1 MQPRAAIA
9 AIRFGLGRR
18 PGEPVPGDPEAWLTG
33 QLQAAPLPEEGPDL
47 PDFAEIAAAFAEDRN
62 DRVALAAAA
71 EPPPVQ
77 AMARIGP
84 PRAILLEQAEQRAQA
99 ALLLTTETPF
109 RERLVSFWANHF
121 AINARRG
128 PVVGAH
134 AGHMLRTAIRPHVT
148 GPFATL
154 LEAAV
159 LHPAM
164 LAYLDN
170 TQSVGPNSRAGRGG
184 RLGLNENL
192 ARELM
197 ELHTLSPAAG
207 YSQADVTEMARILTG
222 WTVRAA
228 QPPGGAVFL
237 PNRHEPG
244 EKTVLGRRFEAG
256 EAAVRVALRFLA
268 DHSATHR
275 HIAAKLVRHFVADD
289 PPPGAIRRVEGVL
302 RDTGG
307 DLGAASA
314 ALVAT
319 PEAWEAPLSKLRSPQ
334 DYVVAVLRAVG
345 SPPPMVGSPPPPGQA
360 VPFAMGLL
368 GQPLWQVP
376 APDGW
381 PDTAPAWTA
390 PEAMLRRVEWAHGVA
405 GRFARLNARDLAAEL
420 LGPLA
425 APATLA
431 ELARAGSARDALT
444 LLLTS
449 PEFQRR

>member
-33 QLQAAPLPEEGPDL
+33 QLQAAPQPEEAPDL
-47 PDFAEIAAAFAEDRN
+47 PDFAGIAAAFTEDRN
-62 DRVALAAAA
+62 DRVALSAAA

-77 AMARIGP
+77 AMVRIGP
-84 PRAILLEQAEQRAQA
+84 PRVILLEQAEQRAQA
-99 ALLLTTETPF
+99 ALLLTTEAPF
-109 RERLVSFWANHF
+109 RERLACFWANHF

-170 TQSVGPNSRAGRGG
+170 SQSVGPNSRAGLGR

-192 ARELM
+192 ARELL

-228 QPPGGAVFL
+228 QPPGGAFFL

-244 EKTVLGRRFEAG
+244 EKVVLGHRFEAG
-256 EAAVRVALRFLA
+256 EEAAREALRFLA
-268 DHSATHR
+268 NHPATHR
-275 HIAAKLVRHFVADD
+275 HIATKLVRHFVADA
-289 PPPGAIRRVEGVL
+289 PPPGAVRRVEGAL

-334 DYVVAVLRAVG
+334 DYVVAVLRA
-345 SPPPMVGSPPPPGQA
+345 VGSPPPPGQA

-425 APATLA
+425 APATLT